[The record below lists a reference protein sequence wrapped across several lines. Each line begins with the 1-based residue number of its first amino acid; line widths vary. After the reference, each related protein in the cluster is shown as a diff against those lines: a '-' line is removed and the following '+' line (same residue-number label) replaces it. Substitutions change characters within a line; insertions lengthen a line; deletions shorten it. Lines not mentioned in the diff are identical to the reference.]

1 METKDRN
8 QVVEGLR
15 EQWRMLWQ
23 ERIDDKVKAEGIS
36 NKDYSG
42 LFVEKGMVIFA
53 TRSFKMLNFREILQ
67 LHKVVDADRYVTPSP
82 QIGGWGKFVRTMIT
96 GSSSRVKQA
105 KEDMDSLKKRQQM
118 KKGGRGWLHKI

>member
-15 EQWRMLWQ
+15 EQWRILWQ

-42 LFVEKGMVIFA
+42 LFVEKGMVLFA
-53 TRSFKMLNFREILQ
+53 TRSFRMLTFREILQ
-67 LHKVVDADRYVTPSP
+67 LHEVVDADRYVAPSP
-82 QIGGWGKFVRTMIT
+82 QIGGWGKFVRTMIMRP
-96 GSSSRVKQA
+96 SSRAKQA
-105 KEDMDSLKKRQQM
+105 KEDLDSLKKRQQM

>member
-8 QVVEGLR
+8 QVVEGLK